1 MMIAL
6 ILVSFSSGD
15 SGYLALAQAP
25 WQKVAVYLVLMAAA
39 AALSI
44 LILTVDDLP
53 VPNVLGPLDGCWGN
67 YGREV
72 RPSEGDCPGQAGYGP
87 GNPFVVGNTLVFALG
102 GRAGPDIWLAFLVA
116 IAVTAPFIL
125 IFARLTSLMHGKT
138 FADGVEM
145 LFGKWPSRAVALL
158 YTGYAW
164 RLGCLVVSHVTH
176 FIQAVSLPTTP
187 QTVMSLAFG
196 VLVIWIVKGGI
207 EVLARFSSVMS
218 RVVLTVLFSAF
229 ALLINR
235 VDLGQFLPVMY
246 NGFGPVMEGALQL
259 LDFPFM
265 ETVLLFW
272 IFDGFKK
279 KDSAYRV
286 FVPGF
291 LVALILLIMDCTSLV
306 VLGADRY
313 GIFYFPIYTSIAR
326 IDVSTFLTPG
336 GHRAS
341 PLWASFVKI
350 AVCLLAASKTLAYA
364 LGFDDYR
371 FLVTSLVLAPCRPAL
386 FIATRWK

>member
-1 MMIAL
+1 MKEIVPDKQGMV
-6 ILVSFSSGD
+6 LVT
-15 SGYLALAQAP
+15 L
-25 WQKVAVYLVLMAAA
+25 
-39 AALSI
+39 
-44 LILTVDDLP
+44 
-53 VPNVLGPLDGCWGN
+53 
-67 YGREV
+67 
-72 RPSEGDCPGQAGYGP
+72 
-87 GNPFVVGNTLVFALG
+87 FVVGNTLVFALG

-164 RLGCLVVSHVTH
+164 RLGCLVVSDVTH

-291 LVALILLIMDCTSLV
+291 LVGALILLIMDCTSLA

-326 IDVSTFLTPG
+326 IDVSTFLTRLEAIVAVTFAVG
-336 GHRAS
+336 
-341 PLWASFVKI
+341 SFVKI

-371 FLVTSLVLAPCRPAL
+371 FLVTPLVLGTIPGSRW
-386 FIATRWK
+386 FIATSMEIEASATKTISASTFLYQLVFPISFWILAEIRMYLRKGNKAGKQTDV